1 MSLDG
6 AAAGRKAIILFYN
19 SFFGSYPDWASFPC
33 SSEYRFTNNRELLGD
48 ADAVV
53 FHLPQWNEIGTVPKR
68 RGQIWVAWSMESRGH
83 TPVRN
88 DPAIMRFFDVQ
99 MTFERSADV
108 WCSYLPKREEW
119 EAAVSKPIPFKT
131 GTAEAVMFQSAPSD
145 LSGRNAYAAE
155 FMKYMSVD
163 SFGNFLRN
171 KHLSVEDRGF
181 STKMDVVSRY
191 KFSISFENTIEND
204 YVTEKFFQP
213 LLCGSV
219 PIYMGAPNID
229 EFSPGDHCY
238 IDVRKFSGPKALAAY
253 LTDLAR
259 DEAEY
264 SRYFEWRRKPLRPS
278 FLRLLED
285 GETEAF
291 CRLGQLVAQRL
302 RRDGPA

>member
-1 MSLDG
+1 MSLGG
-6 AAAGRKAIILFYN
+6 AATGRKAIILFYN

-33 SSEYRFTNNRELLGD
+33 ASEYHFTHNRELLGD

-119 EAAVSKPIPFKT
+119 EAAVSKPIPLKT
-131 GTAEAVMFQSAPSD
+131 GTAEAAMFQSAPSD
-145 LSGRNAYAAE
+145 LSGRNAYAAKL
-155 FMKYMSVD
+155 MTHMRVD
-163 SFGNFLRN
+163 SFGNFLKN
-171 KHLSVEDRGF
+171 KQLPVEDRGF
-181 STKMDVVSRY
+181 PTKLDVISRY
-191 KFSISFENTIEND
+191 KFSIAFENTIEDD

-229 EFSPGDHCY
+229 EFSPGEHCY
-238 IDVRKFSGPKALAAY
+238 IDARKFSGPKALAAY
-253 LTDLAR
+253 LTDLSR

-264 SRYFEWRRKPLRPS
+264 SRYFEWRTKPLRPS

-291 CRLGQLVAQRL
+291 CRLGDLIAKRLQRV
-302 RRDGPA
+302 GTG